1 MTSAE
6 LRRRLSAA
14 RDGLLGRIPT
24 DSIGRFRRDG
34 WNRLLLK
41 DLQLN
46 SDSVA
51 FDVGGYR
58 GDYTASLLE
67 LYGCR
72 VHVFEPVGMFADHL
86 DRRFGRD
93 SRVMVHRAALGARAG
108 TFQLDLR
115 EDATTASG
123 IGGAGPT
130 RVERSLSTPTVVS
143 AQVMA
148 IDELESL
155 GIDRV
160 DLMAMNIEGGEY
172 DLITALADSGWLDR
186 VDRFLVQ
193 FHDVSPTSRMD
204 RERCHALLAET
215 HACDWDYPF
224 VWESWTQVGGGSVT

>member
-1 MTSAE
+1 VTSAE

-108 TFQLDLR
+108 TFQLTFERTRRRRVAWEVMDP
-115 EDATTASG
+115 SG
-123 IGGAGPT
+123 SNGPC
-130 RVERSLSTPTVVS
+130 RRRLSY
-143 AQVMA
+143 Q
-148 IDELESL
+148 
-155 GIDRV
+155 RK
-160 DLMAMNIEGGEY
+160 
-172 DLITALADSGWLDR
+172 
-186 VDRFLVQ
+186 
-193 FHDVSPTSRMD
+193 
-204 RERCHALLAET
+204 
-215 HACDWDYPF
+215 
-224 VWESWTQVGGGSVT
+224 